1 MFHHFF
7 LTPSHVYICQIY
19 FQLVA
24 YTSLVM
30 LAVSITCFILSTFPK
45 LQDDDVFDKIQSMET
60 KLWIF
65 YIPSRWPNSFMCCAS
80 YLACSGFSVVY
91 SPKLEEFL
99 PFMLLGICLGVISK
113 FLWPEGVPNHFDH
126 FITERCI
133 YSVCIIKKK
142 LKFILFWTY

>member
-1 MFHHFF
+1 
-7 LTPSHVYICQIY
+7 
-19 FQLVA
+19 
-24 YTSLVM
+24 
-30 LAVSITCFILSTFPK
+30 
-45 LQDDDVFDKIQSMET
+45 
-60 KLWIF
+60 
-65 YIPSRWPNSFMCCAS
+65 MCCAS

-133 YSVCIIKKK
+133 YTIQCVHYKKEIEIHTI
-142 LKFILFWTY
+142 LELFPVKFLTRPSLAEPRSSNW